1 MGLYVNTNVASM
13 NAQRNLMHSQDRLG
27 RNFARLSSG
36 LRITNAGD
44 DAAGLAVSERFTSE
58 IRGLGQA
65 IRNAN
70 DAISLSQLAESA
82 LSESTNILQRM
93 RELAVQAASDINN
106 AQDRKAIDDEIQQLK
121 EELTRIG
128 ENTSF
133 NGTKLLDGSF
143 VDAFFQVGAF
153 ARQTIRV
160 GIRDARSDFLARQA
174 VKTGTPVT
182 TGALA
187 NGDLTITGP
196 NGAPVNVRATVPQDD
211 TLSTTLNDASAVAK
225 AKAINDTSQFHGVEA
240 RAMPTEFVAAAG
252 IGGGTL
258 NQNDYLVINDV
269 AITGFDVV
277 ADDATDT
284 LVRAINAQSVNTG
297 VTAALDVNG
306 QLTLNAEDGRNIDIE
321 LVGNASAI
329 TGIAN
334 STVQTAAL
342 NLYSKDQYQLGGAN
356 ETFIGFADNDFVGV
370 NTSESIMNTDVL
382 TRFTANEAIIR
393 IDRGLSQLIED
404 RAALGAVSNR
414 MQSTIANLS
423 GVLESS
429 ESARSRIRDAD
440 FAAESASLAK
450 NNVLQQAGISILS
463 QANSS
468 SQQVLSLLQGG

>member
-1 MGLYVNTNVASM
+1 
-13 NAQRNLMHSQDRLG
+13 
-27 RNFARLSSG
+27 
-36 LRITNAGD
+36 
-44 DAAGLAVSERFTSE
+44 
-58 IRGLGQA
+58 
-65 IRNAN
+65 
-70 DAISLSQLAESA
+70 
-82 LSESTNILQRM
+82 M

-174 VKTGTPVT
+174 VKTGTPVST
-182 TGALA
+182 QLA
-187 NGDLTITGP
+187 AGDLTITGAQ
-196 NGAPVNVRATVPQDD
+196 GPVNVRATVPQDD
-211 TLSTTLNDASAVAK
+211 SLSTTLNSSSAIAK
-225 AKAINDTSQFHGVEA
+225 AKAINDTTEFHGVEA

-258 NQNDYLVINDV
+258 NQNDYFTINGV
-269 AITGFDVV
+269 AITGFEVV
-277 ADDATDT
+277 SDDATDT
-284 LVRAINAQSVNTG
+284 LVRAINAQSVSTG
-297 VTAALDVNG
+297 VTAAMNVDG
-306 QLTLNAEDGRNIDIE
+306 ELTLNAEDGRNIDIE
-321 LVGNASAI
+321 LLGNASAI
-329 TGIAN
+329 TGIAA
-334 STVQTAAL
+334 STVQTASL
-342 NLYSKDQYQLGGAN
+342 NLYSRDQYQLSGNN
-356 ETFIGFADNDFVGV
+356 EAFIGFADNDFVGV
-370 NTSESIMNTDVL
+370 NTTESIIATDVL
-382 TRFTANEAIIR
+382 TRFSANEAIIR

-423 GVLESS
+423 GVLESA